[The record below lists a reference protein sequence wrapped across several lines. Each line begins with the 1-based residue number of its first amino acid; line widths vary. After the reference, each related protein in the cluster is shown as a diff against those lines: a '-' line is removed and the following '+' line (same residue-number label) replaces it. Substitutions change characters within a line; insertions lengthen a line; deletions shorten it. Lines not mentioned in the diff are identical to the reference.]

1 MTDDRITTHDAARD
15 LLRYAAP
22 GVHVEVLP
30 VWPPAASARRFRVRL
45 HDVGDLSELDTYSLP
60 CEADRLARRVRDL
73 AAAVHRMRHS
83 R

>member
-1 MTDDRITTHDAARD
+1 MTDRITTHDSARD

-30 VWPPAASARRFRVRL
+30 VWPPMPHARRFRVRIS
-45 HDVGDLSELDTYSLP
+45 DVGDLSELDTYSLP
-60 CEADRLARRVRDL
+60 VEASRLVRRVRDL
-73 AAAVHRMRHS
+73 AAAVHRMRH

>member
-1 MTDDRITTHDAARD
+1 MTPDRIITHDAARD

-30 VWPPAASARRFRVRL
+30 VWPPMPSARRFRVRL
-45 HDVGDLSELDTYSLP
+45 TDVGDLSELDTYSLP
-60 CEADRLARRVRDL
+60 VEAERLASRVRDL